1 MDIYMQTPE
10 VTRELTFNLRYNKLH
25 KILAHCHL
33 PKRDKNIMKSVN
45 NKKTAKP
52 CN

>member
-25 KILAHCHL
+25 KILRITQEISTL
-33 PKRDKNIMKSVN
+33 PFTKKR
-45 NKKTAKP
+45 
-52 CN
+52 

>member
-10 VTRELTFNLRYNKLH
+10 VTRELTFNLRYK
-25 KILAHCHL
+25 KLAHCHL